1 MTDADDAVEQA
12 SEGPV
17 EQGGGGTE
25 PTAGAATMSAA
36 ASTPSAPSPSDPSPS
51 DPSPSALSPSARSP
65 RLRFSIALA
74 LLVVTLDQW
83 SKHWAL
89 NALGNGR
96 SRHVIW
102 TLQWNLTFNS
112 GMAFSR
118 AQGVGPYIGVVA
130 LVVIVVMLL
139 SLRRDGGVVSTIA
152 VGLVVGG
159 AIGNIADRLFR
170 GRAWLHGS
178 VIDFIDFRWWPIFN
192 VADMGVTIGGSLLV
206 LSALFQSRKV
216 SR

>member
-12 SEGPV
+12 YDGVIEPGDGNTDSRDGVIEPG
-17 EQGGGGTE
+17 QGGR
-25 PTAGAATMSAA
+25 ATMPALPA
-36 ASTPSAPSPSDPSPS
+36 PAS
-51 DPSPSALSPSARSP
+51 

-74 LLVVTLDQW
+74 LVVVTLDQW

-96 SRHVIW
+96 TQQVIW

-118 AQGVGPYIGVVA
+118 AQGVGPYIGVIA

-139 SLRRDGGVVSTIA
+139 SLRRGGGLVSTIA

-192 VADMGVTIGGSLLV
+192 VADMGVTIGGALLV

>member
-1 MTDADDAVEQA
+1 MTDADDAAEQA
-12 SEGPV
+12 YDGVVEPV
-17 EQGGGGTE
+17 DVGTE
-25 PTAGAATMSAA
+25 PADGGAGTSRDPFARPGP
-36 ASTPSAPSPSDPSPS
+36 AS
-51 DPSPSALSPSARSP
+51 
-65 RLRFSIALA
+65 RLRFSIAWA
-74 LLVVTLDQW
+74 IVVVTLDQW

-118 AQGVGPYIGVVA
+118 GQGVGPYIGVIA

-139 SLRRDGGVVSTIA
+139 GLRRGGGMVSMIA

-192 VADMGVTIGGSLLV
+192 VADMGVTIGGALLV
-206 LSALFQSRKV
+206 LSALLQSRKV